1 MKKIEKYSVLQR
13 NGISYV
19 LKIYEGDRPSSWDMP
34 NFMGTGKALAG
45 ILKKGETLEE
55 WLKRKEKRL
64 KNIKKYGEN

>member
-19 LKIYEGDRPSSWDMP
+19 LKIYEGNRSSPWDMP